1 MGSGKRFPSRV
12 ILPEPNTLGGEIRLA
27 EQNTGRIKER
37 QQFGFVLILHVT
49 GTSLPRFSFIKKR
62 QKQDNDSLFE
72 GSRSK
77 AGRFGRHYR
86 GRRAEGGERLRHDA
100 ATPAPKGEKTKILFK
115 LPFCSIRVLKG
126 ERWVTALLLLKDAA
140 IGLGLRPSVLPSCA
154 ATASS

>member
-12 ILPEPNTLGGEIRLA
+12 ILPEPNTLGGEIRLT

-49 GTSLPRFSFIKKR
+49 STSLPRFSFIKKR
-62 QKQDNDSLFE
+62 QKQDNDALFE

-86 GRRAEGGERLRHDA
+86 GRGRRAAETRCRDSR
-100 ATPAPKGEKTKILFK
+100 T
-115 LPFCSIRVLKG
+115 
-126 ERWVTALLLLKDAA
+126 
-140 IGLGLRPSVLPSCA
+140 
-154 ATASS
+154 